1 VTSGPHGKKKKKKQ
15 EIRATFLAFFYLLF
29 CGGKSRSNAEKRLKS
44 PKTLE
49 LEIIN
54 SIYSIFSP
62 KLKDKIPICTG

>member
-15 EIRATFLAFFYLLF
+15 EIRATLLAFFYLLF

>member
-54 SIYSIFSP
+54 SIFSP